1 MKEEEEEEEEE
12 SLGFRVPERGDFQ
25 VTWVV
30 RLAGDGGADK

>member
-1 MKEEEEEEEEE
+1 LKYERGEGGV
-12 SLGFRVPERGDFQ
+12 SWVCRVPERGDFQ